1 VNDKEVG
8 MTAVRRDQPM
18 TVAEFLEWDDGRY
31 ELVEGVPRL
40 MSPHTDKHA
49 TMQSNIAGEVRSH
62 LRATR
67 IPCRVA
73 TEGGVKPRI
82 RSTYNHRK
90 PDITVTCTPNRA
102 GDVFIPDPIL
112 IIEILSTNE
121 DETRDNI
128 ARFTSLESVREIVLF
143 HQDDPL
149 AEVWRRIDGVWP
161 EDPELIVGEVIRGEP
176 QTVAGSVRLE
186 AIDMTLDFAEVYL
199 WCDMTGEA
207 REQ

>member
-1 VNDKEVG
+1 
-8 MTAVRRDQPM
+8 MTAVGGNRPM
-18 TVAEFLEWDDGRY
+18 TVMEFLEWDDGRY

-40 MSPHTDKHA
+40 MSLHTDKHA
-49 TMQSNIAGEVRSH
+49 TMQSNIAGEVRAH
-62 LRATR
+62 LRAKR

-73 TEGGVKPRI
+73 IEGGVKLRI

-102 GDVFIPDPIL
+102 GDVFIPDPVL

-143 HQDDPL
+143 HQGGSL
-149 AEVWRRIDGVWP
+149 AEVWRRIDDVWP
-161 EDPELIVGEVIRGEP
+161 EDPEMIVGEVIHGEP
-176 QTVAGSVRLE
+176 QTVAGSIRLE
-186 AIDMTLDFAEVYL
+186 AIGMTLEFSEVYL
-199 WCDMTGEA
+199 WCDMSA
-207 REQ
+207 